1 MGIEI
6 ERKFLVTGQAWRSPT
21 PGTLY
26 RQGYIRTQG
35 TATVRVRIAGH
46 TGYLTLKGPTSGL
59 SRLEFEYEI
68 PLADAQQL
76 LDELCDRPLIEKYRY
91 RVQIGELTWE
101 IDEFIGENQGLI
113 LAEVELVHPDQPV
126 DCPPW
131 IGAEVS
137 GDRRYFNSNLAQH
150 PFTQWATT
158 PEASD

>member
-21 PGTLY
+21 SGTLY
-26 RQGYIRTQG
+26 RQGYIRTEG
-35 TATVRVRIAGH
+35 TSTVRVRIAGE

-68 PLADAQQL
+68 PLTDAQQL

-91 RVQIGELTWE
+91 RLEINGLIWE

-113 LAEVELVHPDQPV
+113 LAEVELEQPDQAI
-126 DCPPW
+126 DFPPW
-131 IGAEVS
+131 LGLEVS
-137 GDRRYFNSNLAQH
+137 GDPRYFNSNLAKT
-150 PFTQWATT
+150 PFSQWEDTT
-158 PEASD
+158 P